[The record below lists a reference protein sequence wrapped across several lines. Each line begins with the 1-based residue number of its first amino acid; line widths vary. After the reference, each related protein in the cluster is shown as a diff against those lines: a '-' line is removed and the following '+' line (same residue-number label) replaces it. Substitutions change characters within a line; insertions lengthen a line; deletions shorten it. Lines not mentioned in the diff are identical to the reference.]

1 MKDIRSMVRVLFLS
15 HSPYHHNNSHL
26 HLAIPAIHSQDN
38 KNNNTSRILNITSFI
53 LYSPTLHIL
62 QQSKTFKMGLL
73 NSSAVGKE
81 SDKAAQILHSFIKKE
96 KLPKAAIANAKGI
109 AIFSAIRGG
118 AMWVSGSGG
127 SGVVLARL
135 PDGSWSGPSSFSVR
149 SGGIGMVYGLDI
161 YDCVC
166 VLNTDEA
173 VEAYSKPELSLGGGV
188 AVTAGPWNAEKHDLK
203 PVWTYTKS
211 KGLYGGLSVDGT
223 AIKERKD
230 ANAEFYGK
238 NVTAAQI
245 LQGAVDP
252 RAGANAWPAGANQL
266 MEVLKLAEGKVGD
279 KKVIQGIS
287 NEPTPGDMDV

>member
-1 MKDIRSMVRVLFLS
+1 
-15 HSPYHHNNSHL
+15 
-26 HLAIPAIHSQDN
+26 
-38 KNNNTSRILNITSFI
+38 
-53 LYSPTLHIL
+53 
-62 QQSKTFKMGLL
+62 MGLL
-73 NSSAVGKE
+73 TSSGLGKE
-81 SDKAAQILHSFIKKE
+81 SDKAAQILHSFIKKS
-96 KLPKAAIANAKGI
+96 KLPKEAIMTAKGI
-109 AIFSAIRGG
+109 AIFSAVRGG

-127 SGVVLARL
+127 SGVVIARL
-135 PDGSWSGPSSFSVR
+135 PDGSWSGPSSFSVA
-149 SGGIGMVYGLDI
+149 SGGLGMVYGLDV

-173 VEAYSKPELSLGGGV
+173 VEAYSKTEFNLGGGV

-223 AIKERKD
+223 VIKERKD

-238 NVTAAQI
+238 KVTAAQI
-245 LQGAVDP
+245 LNGAVDT
-252 RAGANAWPAGANQL
+252 RTGADVWPAGASRL

-279 KKVIQGIS
+279 KTVLQGVS